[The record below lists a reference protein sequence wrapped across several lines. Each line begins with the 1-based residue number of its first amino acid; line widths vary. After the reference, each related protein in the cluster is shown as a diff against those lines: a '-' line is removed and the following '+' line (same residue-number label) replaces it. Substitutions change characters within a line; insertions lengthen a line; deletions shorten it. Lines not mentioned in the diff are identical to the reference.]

1 MISELKIEGGYKKPE
16 LHDLFAMRLIL
27 FPYNFF
33 VWCKTYYRR
42 YYSNQVIEAFKT
54 GNICAYLRI
63 DCSAPQYGGQN

>member
-16 LHDLFAMRLIL
+16 WHDLFAMKLIL

-42 YYSNQVIEAFKT
+42 YYSHQVIEAFTT
-54 GNICAYLRI
+54 GNIFVDLRI
-63 DCSAPQYGGQN
+63 DWSAPQYGG